1 MGLSNALRN
10 SFVTGFV
17 LVLPLLVTL
26 FILRFIYN
34 FLLQFVDPIVQETD
48 LATYTA
54 NVELV
59 AQGVTVVLIITTITF
74 IGFLAQQRTG
84 KRLFGSAGQVV
95 TLIPLVRTIYTSVRQ
110 MADSLGSRDSSFE
123 QLVLVEYPRKDVY
136 MIGLVTGESPRPARD
151 VVGGGAR
158 NVFVPSSPNPT
169 NGRLLL
175 VPDDQI
181 HDVDLTTRQGMRLL
195 MTTGMTSRDDTEYPL
210 PDIDE
215 ELQIANMSPEPV
227 DIDGRDATV
236 AGSEAERDDE
246 SE

>member
-1 MGLSNALRN
+1 MGLSDALKN
-10 SFVTGFV
+10 SFITGFV

-26 FILRFIYN
+26 FILRFIYT

-48 LATYTA
+48 LVTYTA

-59 AQGVTVVLIITTITF
+59 AQAVTVVLIVTTITF
-74 IGFLAQQRTG
+74 IGFLAQQRIG
-84 KRLFGSAGQVV
+84 QRLFGSAGQVV

-151 VVGGGAR
+151 VVGSGAR

-195 MTTGMTSRDDTEYPL
+195 MTTGMTSQDDAEYPL

-215 ELQIANMSPEPV
+215 DLEIANMTPEPGH
-227 DIDGRDATV
+227 IDDPETA
-236 AGSEAERDDE
+236 E
-246 SE
+246 SETEHDDRSE

>member
-1 MGLSNALRN
+1 MGLSNALKN

-48 LATYTA
+48 LVTYTA

-59 AQGVTVVLIITTITF
+59 AQAVTVVLIVTTVTF
-74 IGFLAQQRTG
+74 IGFLAQQRIG
-84 KRLFGSAGQVV
+84 QRLFGSAGQVV

-136 MIGLVTGESPRPARD
+136 MVGLVTGESPRPVKD
-151 VVGGGAR
+151 VVGGRAR

-175 VPDDQI
+175 MPDDQI

-195 MTTGMTSRDDTEYPL
+195 MTTGMTSKDDNEYPL
-210 PDIDE
+210 PDIE
-215 ELQIANMSPEPV
+215 EDLEIANMTPEPV
-227 DIDGRDATV
+227 HVDDRDAD
-236 AGSEAERDDE
+236 AAEPESERDDE
-246 SE
+246 RE

>member
-1 MGLSNALRN
+1 MGLSDAIKN
-10 SFVTGFV
+10 SFITGFV

-59 AQGVTVVLIITTITF
+59 AQAVTVVLIVTTITL
-74 IGFLAQQRTG
+74 IGFLAQRRTG
-84 KRLFGSAGQVV
+84 QRLFGSAGRLV

-110 MADSLGSRDSSFE
+110 MADSLGSSDSSFK

-136 MIGLVTGESPRPARD
+136 MIGLVTGESPRPVED
-151 VVGGGAR
+151 VAGGKAR

-195 MTTGMTSRDDTEYPL
+195 MTTGMTSQDDHEYPL
-210 PDIDE
+210 PDIDDDME
-215 ELQIANMSPEPV
+215 IADLTPEPGH
-227 DIDGRDATV
+227 IDDHDPDA
-236 AGSEAERDDE
+236 ADSEAERDDKRE
-246 SE
+246 